1 MSSMESL
8 KHLNRKF
15 RVREIG
21 VFGSYVGRE
30 AKEDGVIRKAKLWKG
45 LGLIYNLI
53 HQTI

>member
-1 MSSMESL
+1 MSNMESL

-45 LGLIYNLI
+45 LGCEGGCG
-53 HQTI
+53 